1 MSLELRGASLPFKS
15 RRPAARDMDVAEM
28 PKRDYG
34 EAQRWLSL
42 LSAYAESLARGE
54 APRAAG
60 RPVVLDEKAADALL
74 AARAAK
80 RGMPKDSYFGT
91 AALSKLFTGKDRPA
105 PGLLAPFAS
114 SKPGSAELDRFMDE
128 WLEVSAKARSLE
140 AAGGQFADAR
150 RFLEYQL
157 WSAYAG
163 WGRSH
168 EPVARAR
175 LAAILAAR

>member
-1 MSLELRGASLPFKS
+1 
-15 RRPAARDMDVAEM
+15 
-28 PKRDYG
+28 
-34 EAQRWLSL
+34 
-42 LSAYAESLARGE
+42 
-54 APRAAG
+54 
-60 RPVVLDEKAADALL
+60 
-74 AARAAK
+74 
-80 RGMPKDSYFGT
+80 MPKDSYFGT

>member
-1 MSLELRGASLPFKS
+1 
-15 RRPAARDMDVAEM
+15 
-28 PKRDYG
+28 
-34 EAQRWLSL
+34 
-42 LSAYAESLARGE
+42 

-80 RGMPKDSYFGT
+80 RGMPQDAYFGV
-91 AALSKLFTGKDRPA
+91 AALAKRFTGREVPA

-114 SKPGSAELDRFMDE
+114 SAPGSAELNAFLDE
-128 WLEVSAKARSLE
+128 WLDVSAKARSLE
-140 AAGGQFADAR
+140 AAGGSFADAR

-175 LAAILAAR
+175 LAAILAR